1 MNFMKRIAILG
12 LVCLALLWSCQ
23 KEPHLAL
30 SSAKLEVDHTA
41 QKMTVE
47 VQSNVPWQATLTK
60 TWLTVQPASGV
71 GDGDLSLSIPEW
83 DGDEDRS
90 AILTVKAGEL
100 IRTVAISQKAIHCGL
115 SESQIELMHTGTPS
129 KVFLSSS
136 VPWTLE
142 VPDDASWLRI
152 SPTSGSAAQA
162 IELTCQA
169 QLNEGDVRQ
178 TEVSVRCGARTL
190 VLTVIQQ
197 PLTVPQYTYTV
208 LQEHTQGTY
217 PNEVIIVGDGYT
229 ASDYRENGSFNR
241 DARDAMDALFS
252 IEPFTTYRSYF
263 RVAQFVVYSPE
274 RGITQRDKQTQVN
287 TAFNAYFEESSIV
300 LLKNPNLV
308 FQTMMERIPDM
319 TRERLTNTLVILM
332 ANIDRYGG
340 VCWQYGDGSALAL
353 CGVSRS
359 SSYGYTKFAD
369 LVRHEAGGHGFG
381 RLLDEY
387 VIHTGQTLPDEA
399 TSESPYRH
407 KQELRQRQYY
417 GYAANV
423 DVSGHRDSASWA
435 HYYTL
440 PGYEAVDYY
449 EGAYFYSKGA
459 WRPEL
464 RSCMAD
470 NRPYYNA
477 PSRESIVKILLRRAA
492 GVRLC
497 DYEYQSA
504 TGTFEIV
511 PIPNDPF
518 NIEEFIRNDVRKA
531 WSAPMLAPPV
541 DTRANYFFVP
551 TAPVRF
557 IPGSPFD

>member
-1 MNFMKRIAILG
+1 MNIIKRITLSGLACLIL
-12 LVCLALLWSCQ
+12 LCSCQ

-30 SSAKLEVDHTA
+30 SSAKLEFDHTA
-41 QKMTVE
+41 QKVTID
-47 VQSNVPWQATLTK
+47 VQSNLRWQATLTQP
-60 TWLTVQPASGV
+60 WLTVQPASGE
-71 GDGDLSLSIPEW
+71 GNGRLKLSIPEW

-90 AILTVKAGEL
+90 AILTVKSGEL
-100 IRTVAISQKAIHCGL
+100 IRTVAICQKAVHCGL
-115 SESQIELMHTGTPS
+115 SESQIELMYTGAS
-129 KVFLSSS
+129 GKVLLSSS
-136 VPWTLE
+136 VPWRVE
-142 VPDDASWLRI
+142 VPDDATWLQV
-152 SPTSGSAAQA
+152 SPSSGSAAQA

-169 QLNEGDVRQ
+169 QPNEGDVRQ
-178 TEVSVRCGARTL
+178 TEVNIRCGIRTL

-208 LQEHTQGTY
+208 LQEHTQGIY
-217 PNEVIIVGDGYT
+217 PNEVIIMGDGYT
-229 ASDYRENGSFNR
+229 AADYRENGPFDR
-241 DARDAMDALFS
+241 DAQEAMEALFS

-263 RVAQFVVYSPE
+263 RVAKFVVYSPE
-274 RGITQRDKQTQVN
+274 RGITERDKQIQVN
-287 TAFNAYFEESSIV
+287 TAFNVYFEESSIV
-300 LLKNPNLV
+300 SLKNPNLV
-308 FQTMMERIPDM
+308 FHTLVGHIPDM
-319 TRERLTNTLVILM
+319 TSERLSNTLVILM

-340 VCWQYGDGSALAL
+340 VCWLYGDGSALAL
-353 CGVSRS
+353 CPVSRS

-407 KQELRQRQYY
+407 KEELRQRQYY
-417 GYAANV
+417 GYGANI
-423 DVSGHRDSASWA
+423 DISGHRDSASWA
-435 HYYTL
+435 HFYML
-440 PGYEAVDYY
+440 PGYEAVGYY
-449 EGAYFYSKGA
+449 EGAYFYEKGA

-464 RSCMAD
+464 CSCMAD

-497 DYEYQSA
+497 DYEYQSDSE
-504 TGTFEIV
+504 TFELV

-518 NIEEFIRNDVRKA
+518 NMEDFIRNDTKKS

-541 DTRANYFFVP
+541 DTRANHFFVP

>member
-1 MNFMKRIAILG
+1 MNIIKRITLSGLACLIL
-12 LVCLALLWSCQ
+12 LCSCQ

-30 SSAKLEVDHTA
+30 SSAKLEVDHAA
-41 QKMTVE
+41 QTMTVE
-47 VQSNVPWQATLTK
+47 VESNMPWQATLTNA
-60 TWLTVQPASGV
+60 WLTVHPASGE
-71 GDGDLSLSIPEW
+71 GNGRLSLSIPEW
-83 DGDEDRS
+83 GGDEDRS
-90 AILTVKAGEL
+90 TILTVKAGAL
-100 IRTVAISQKAIHCGL
+100 IRTVAISQKAIYCGL
-115 SESQIELMHTGTPS
+115 SESQIELMHTGTPG
-129 KVFLSSS
+129 KVLLSSS

-152 SPTSGSAAQA
+152 SPSSGVAAQA

-169 QLNEGDVRQ
+169 QHNEGDVRQ
-178 TEVSVRCGARTL
+178 TEVSVRCGIRTL

-197 PLTVPQYTYTV
+197 PLTVPQYTYAV

-229 ASDYRENGSFNR
+229 ASDYRENGPFDRN
-241 DARDAMDALFS
+241 AQEAMEALFS

-263 RVAQFVVYSPE
+263 RVAKFVVYSPE
-274 RGITQRDKQTQVN
+274 RGITERDKHTQVN
-287 TAFNAYFEESSIV
+287 TAFNVYFEESSIV
-300 LLKNPNLV
+300 SLKNPNLV
-308 FQTMMERIPDM
+308 FHTLVGQIPDM
-319 TRERLTNTLVILM
+319 TSERLSNALVILM

-340 VCWQYGDGSALAL
+340 VCWLYGDGSALAL
-353 CGVSRS
+353 CPVSRS
-359 SSYGYTKFAD
+359 STYGYSKFAD

-440 PGYEAVDYY
+440 PGYEAVGYY
-449 EGAYFYSKGA
+449 EGAYFYQWGA

-464 RSCMAD
+464 HSCMID
-470 NRPYYNA
+470 NSPYYNA
-477 PSRESIVKILLRRAA
+477 PSRESIVKLLLRRAA
-492 GVRLC
+492 GVRLS
-497 DYEYQSA
+497 DYEYQHD
-504 TGTFEIV
+504 TGTFELV

-518 NIEEFIRNDVRKA
+518 NMEDFIRNDVKKA
-531 WSAPMLAPPV
+531 WSAPMLAPV
-541 DTRANYFFVP
+541 ETRGNYFFIP

-557 IPGSPFD
+557 MPGSPL